1 MKSPRP
7 TRSEARPAPP
17 FTRVVR
23 IVRARP
29 RLFLSAV
36 LGLVVIVALSV
47 STDWK
52 LATRLLIGW
61 DVGVA
66 LYLILAFQ
74 LIADCDV
81 HHIRRRAVQ
90 QDDGAIAILVLT
102 AVAALASF
110 GAIIAELS
118 TAQGATRTPAQLVIA
133 TATIVLS
140 WVFTHMTFALHYA
153 HEFYGESGKKDR
165 GMAFPGNDEPD
176 YWDFFYFSIVIGMTS
191 QVSDVAVTTRSIRRT
206 VTAHGIVSFFF
217 NAALLALTVNI
228 AASAI

>member
-1 MKSPRP
+1 MKAAPAKKPMPRH
-7 TRSEARPAPP
+7 APSI
-17 FTRVVR
+17 VR
-23 IVRARP
+23 IVRSRP
-29 RLFLSAV
+29 RLFLSAL
-36 LGLVVIVALSV
+36 LGLVVIGVLSAV
-47 STDWK
+47 TEWK
-52 LATRLLIGW
+52 PATRLLIGW

-66 LYLILAFQ
+66 LYLILAFE
-74 LIADCDV
+74 LMAHCDV
-81 HHIRRRAVQ
+81 HHIRRRAIQ
-90 QDDGAIAILVLT
+90 QDDGAVAILVLT
-102 AVAALASF
+102 AIAALASF

-118 TAQGATRTPAQLVIA
+118 TVQGTTRTPAQLVIA

-153 HEFYGESGKKDR
+153 HEFYGEDAGKDA
-165 GMAFPGNDEPD
+165 GMAFPGKGEPD

-191 QVSDVAVTTRSIRRT
+191 QVSDVAVTTKTIRRT

>member
-1 MKSPRP
+1 MKATSPKQP
-7 TRSEARPAPP
+7 TQPPAPS
-17 FTRVVR
+17 FVR

-36 LGLVVIVALSV
+36 LGIIVIGALSAV
-47 STDWK
+47 TEWK
-52 LATRLLIGW
+52 PATRLLVGW

-66 LYLILAFQ
+66 LYLILAFE
-74 LIADCDV
+74 LMARCDV

-102 AVAALASF
+102 AIAALASF
-110 GAIIAELS
+110 GAIIAELG

-153 HEFYGESGKKDR
+153 HEFYGERGRKDG
-165 GMAFPGNDEPD
+165 GMAFPGKDEPD

-191 QVSDVAVTTRSIRRT
+191 QVSDVAVTTKSIRRT
-206 VTAHGIVSFFF
+206 VTAHGVVSFFF

>member
-1 MKSPRP
+1 MKAAPAKKPMPR
-7 TRSEARPAPP
+7 RAPSI
-17 FTRVVR
+17 VR
-23 IVRARP
+23 IVRSRP
-29 RLFLSAV
+29 RLFLSAL
-36 LGLVVIVALSV
+36 LGIVVIGVLSAA
-47 STDWK
+47 TEWK
-52 LATRLLIGW
+52 PATRLLIGW

-66 LYLILAFQ
+66 LYLILAFE
-74 LIADCDV
+74 LMARCDV
-81 HHIRRRAVQ
+81 HHIRRRAIQ
-90 QDDGAIAILVLT
+90 QDDGAVAILVLT
-102 AVAALASF
+102 AIAALASF

-118 TAQGATRTPAQLVIA
+118 TVQGATRTPAQLVIA

-153 HEFYGESGKKDR
+153 HEFYGEDAGKDA
-165 GMAFPGNDEPD
+165 GMAFPGKGEPD

-191 QVSDVAVTTRSIRRT
+191 QVSDVAVTTRAIRRT

>member
-1 MKSPRP
+1 MKAAPAKKPMPR
-7 TRSEARPAPP
+7 RAPSI
-17 FTRVVR
+17 VR
-23 IVRARP
+23 IVRSRP
-29 RLFLSAV
+29 RLFLSAL
-36 LGLVVIVALSV
+36 LGIVVIGVLSAA
-47 STDWK
+47 TEWK
-52 LATRLLIGW
+52 PATRLLIGW

-66 LYLILAFQ
+66 LYLILAFE
-74 LIADCDV
+74 LMARCDV
-81 HHIRRRAVQ
+81 HHIRRRAIQ
-90 QDDGAIAILVLT
+90 QDDGAVAILVLT
-102 AVAALASF
+102 AIAALASF

-118 TAQGATRTPAQLVIA
+118 TVQGATRTPAQLVIA

-153 HEFYGESGKKDR
+153 HEFYGEDAGKDA
-165 GMAFPGNDEPD
+165 GMAFPGKGEPD

-191 QVSDVAVTTRSIRRT
+191 QVSDVAVTTKTIRRT

>member
-1 MKSPRP
+1 MKATPAKKPMPR
-7 TRSEARPAPP
+7 RAPSI
-17 FTRVVR
+17 VR
-23 IVRARP
+23 IVRSRP
-29 RLFLSAV
+29 RLFLSAL
-36 LGLVVIVALSV
+36 LGIVVIGVLSAA
-47 STDWK
+47 TEWK
-52 LATRLLIGW
+52 PATLLLIGW

-66 LYLILAFQ
+66 LYLILAFE
-74 LIADCDV
+74 LMAHCDV
-81 HHIRRRAVQ
+81 HHIRRRAIQ
-90 QDDGAIAILVLT
+90 QDDGAVAILVLT
-102 AVAALASF
+102 AIAALASF

-118 TAQGATRTPAQLVIA
+118 TVQGTTRTPAQLVIA

-153 HEFYGESGKKDR
+153 HEFYGEDAGKDA
-165 GMAFPGNDEPD
+165 GMAFPGKGEPD

-191 QVSDVAVTTRSIRRT
+191 QVSDVAVTTKTIRRT

>member
-1 MKSPRP
+1 MKATPAKKPMPR
-7 TRSEARPAPP
+7 RAPSI
-17 FTRVVR
+17 VR
-23 IVRARP
+23 IVRSRP
-29 RLFLSAV
+29 RLFLSAL
-36 LGLVVIVALSV
+36 LGIVVIGVLSAA
-47 STDWK
+47 TEWK
-52 LATRLLIGW
+52 PATRLLIGW

-66 LYLILAFQ
+66 LYLILAFE
-74 LIADCDV
+74 LMAHCDV
-81 HHIRRRAVQ
+81 HHIRRRAIQ
-90 QDDGAIAILVLT
+90 QDDGAVAILVLT
-102 AVAALASF
+102 AIAALASF

-118 TAQGATRTPAQLVIA
+118 TVQGTTRTPAQLVIA

-153 HEFYGESGKKDR
+153 HEFYGEDAGKDA
-165 GMAFPGNDEPD
+165 GMAFPGKGEPD

-191 QVSDVAVTTRSIRRT
+191 QVSDVAVTTKTIRRT